1 MQSHGSVFHVEKI
14 FMTNH
19 LATLASLNYL
29 EFSKAV
35 QASMLQLHGMASLLG
50 LHSGTP
56 MIHAWP
62 QSVSFFRHRGKFP

>member
-1 MQSHGSVFHVEKI
+1 MTVWLLDGCNLMAPFSMLKKI

-56 MIHAWP
+56 MTHA
-62 QSVSFFRHRGKFP
+62 